1 MPIDGGTPKRLTYEE
16 GNPIVYSPD
25 GEWLIEGWGVEPDMK
40 VDNMPY
46 ESFKGKD
53 AQLDAAVQYLIK
65 LNKEQPVII
74 PPIPKYPIKAFD
86 YKDK

>member
-1 MPIDGGTPKRLTYEE
+1 
-16 GNPIVYSPD
+16 
-25 GEWLIEGWGVEPDMK
+25 
-40 VDNMPY
+40 MPY

-53 AQLDAAVQYLIK
+53 AQLNAAVKYLIK
-65 LNKEQPVII
+65 LNKEQPVIL